1 MSAKQTVGL
10 SKEELYKEMENNRP
24 LMIYKQAKT
33 RKKRAQHIDD
43 LALVKSPQERVLT
56 IK

>member
-10 SKEELYKEMENNRP
+10 AKEELYQEMENNRP